1 MNILQLRTE
10 LEPSLLRRPGITGVG
25 NVGNILRIYVEG
37 TDTDF
42 PAKIDNFPVEIFK
55 TGKIKALNQPSYY
68 MQSDAVTGA
77 PWIVP
82 LTSVDP
88 LRTRRY
94 RPIPGGVSIGHPSIT
109 AGTHGVSLRF
119 LGIPDGLSN
128 NHVLAAGSTLQF
140 PKANIG
146 DSILQPGPA
155 DGGTMADAVGTLS
168 WYQPID
174 TENSNLVDAALWRPS
189 SPDLMSDEIL
199 DIGVPRG
206 LGTVQVGDVIQKSGR
221 TSGYRTA
228 EVIDINATFS
238 VGYGSFEATF
248 HNQIITDVIGD
259 PGDSGSAVL
268 DMGGPNLVGLL
279 FAGSKYITI
288 HNHIRNV
295 LGAIGP
301 PSPPSPSEVVPV
313 TLPLML
319 SNALLLLG
327 LV

>member
-1 MNILQLRTE
+1 LSIRTLRRE
-10 LEPSLLRRPGITGVG
+10 LEPKLLRRPGITGIG
-25 NVGNILRIYVEG
+25 NVGNTLRIYVEG
-37 TDTDF
+37 TDDDF

-55 TGKIKALNQPSYY
+55 TGKIKALNQLSYY
-68 MQSDAVTGA
+68 AQPEEVTGS

-82 LTSVDP
+82 QSSIDP
-88 LRTRRY
+88 LRTSKY

-119 LGIPDGLSN
+119 MGISGGLSN

-146 DSILQPGPA
+146 DPIYQPGPY
-155 DGGTMADAVGTLS
+155 DGGTSADTVGTLR

-174 TENSNLVDAALWRPS
+174 TEKSNLIDAALWEPS

-199 DIGVPRG
+199 DIGIPKGVS
-206 LGTVQVGDVIQKSGR
+206 TVQVGDVIQKSGR
-221 TSGYRTA
+221 TSGYTSA
-228 EVIDINATFS
+228 EVIDINATVS
-238 VGYGSFEATF
+238 VGYGSFEADF
-248 HNQIITDVIGD
+248 YNQIITDVVGD

-268 DMGGPNLVGLL
+268 DMNPNLVGLL
-279 FAGSKYITI
+279 FAGSEYVTI

-301 PSPPSPSEVVPV
+301 VPPSLPGEEAP
-313 TLPLML
+313 LAFPLML

-327 LV
+327 FA